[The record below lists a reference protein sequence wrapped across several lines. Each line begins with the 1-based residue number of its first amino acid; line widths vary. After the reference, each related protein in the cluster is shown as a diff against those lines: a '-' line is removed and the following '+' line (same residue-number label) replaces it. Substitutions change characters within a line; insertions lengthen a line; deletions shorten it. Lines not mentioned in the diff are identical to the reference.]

1 MQIPKTKE
9 SDKQTKYRNF
19 RSPGIASLRGPETCP
34 VLLTDSPLCAAGKFP
49 LIAYRNP
56 AIRLFSVPFLFRF
69 LLRFR
74 FCPLCLH
81 RFLRFVMRSGRCWL
95 FRLCRSLRR
104 LRFLRRCRSLRW
116 RRCLRFGGLC
126 RQLRFSRSFR
136 FVQCFSAVCHLDFYK
151 ASIYWHCKFDGISD
165 LIPIRRRYFR
175 QDIRLS
181 CCQRSIHKMFF
192 LISRNR

>member
-1 MQIPKTKE
+1 MKSASSANVGSGNARHDRNITLPKKPEIFLTGSRNIWLPSFFILTFFFSLIFLLLYMQIPKTKE

-81 RFLRFVMRSGRCWL
+81 RFLRFVMRSGHCWL

-104 LRFLRRCRSLRW
+104 LRFLRLCRSLR
-116 RRCLRFGGLC
+116 
-126 RQLRFSRSFR
+126 
-136 FVQCFSAVCHLDFYK
+136 
-151 ASIYWHCKFDGISD
+151 
-165 LIPIRRRYFR
+165 
-175 QDIRLS
+175 
-181 CCQRSIHKMFF
+181 
-192 LISRNR
+192 